1 MYHLIQLSL
10 SPYRRTI
17 PKINN
22 RYILKIV
29 NNKILL
35 FHPPSTTI
43 IETTKKLHS
52 NMLTFSELLV
62 YCLFSFIQKAYKS
75 EFENYILVLRVIC

>member
-1 MYHLIQLSL
+1 METHHDFIMVHTLLAIQGFEKQ
-10 SPYRRTI
+10 PM
-17 PKINN
+17 KH
-22 RYILKIV
+22 

-62 YCLFSFIQKAYKS
+62 YCLFSFIRKAYKS